1 MTVLEILDQ
10 LADTASRN
18 EKQDILKKHKD
29 NAVLKQVVEIALNPF
44 VQFYIRKIPEYKTT
58 WRNKKTLPWAIE
70 ELGVLA
76 RREETGNRAIA
87 HLTDVLE
94 SVSEEDAKVIER
106 IIAKD
111 LRCGVSES
119 TANKIWKDLVPS
131 YPCMLAS
138 GFEQKLLDKMTWPA
152 IAQIKLDGMRF
163 NAIVKNGSVTFRS
176 RNGKELAINSP
187 LLIKSF
193 TDMATNIGMTEVVFD
208 GELLVADETGNY
220 LDRQT
225 GNGILN
231 KAGKGTISD
240 DESAQVRAIVWDL
253 IPVIH
258 FEAGKCPVPY
268 AERLET
274 LSIAVNNLGYNLE
287 HLVAVVETTYVTD
300 RNQAQKV
307 FDQYYAEGQEGII
320 LKSASGIWEDKRAKH
335 QIKYKGE
342 LECDLKVVGVEEG
355 TGKYRGMLG
364 AIICESADGVVKVS
378 VGSGFNDAQRKEGV
392 PVGSIVAVKYNQR
405 IKNVSGDESLFLP
418 IFIELRS
425 DKDKAD
431 KSKDIK

>member
-1 MTVLEILDQ
+1 M
-10 LADTASRN
+10 
-18 EKQDILKKHKD
+18 
-29 NAVLKQVVEIALNPF
+29 P
-44 VQFYIRKIPEYKTT
+44 
-58 WRNKKTLPWAIE
+58 
-70 ELGVLA
+70 
-76 RREETGNRAIA
+76 
-87 HLTDVLE
+87 
-94 SVSEEDAKVIER
+94 
-106 IIAKD
+106 
-111 LRCGVSES
+111 
-119 TANKIWKDLVPS
+119 
-131 YPCMLAS
+131 
-138 GFEQKLLDKMTWPA
+138 WPA

-187 LLIKSF
+187 LLIKAF

-307 FDQYYAEGQEGII
+307 FTQYYAEGQEGII

-405 IKNVSGDESLFLP
+405 IKNVNGDESLFLP
-418 IFIELRS
+418 IFVEIRS